1 MICVKLFCAP
11 ANLEEQKAAL
21 VDKISNVGRER
32 IAKRSRRSESV
43 SVGWMHD
50 SVEKKYVRVTEA
62 KGGGGRQCIFLNE
75 TSGEEIL
82 SKAKETFFSNKRT
95 LHGTEDNLAF
105 SLGNFKGEVIDDI
118 LLTLQNY
125 ITSNK
130 LSKTRL
136 YLMSKNKLEQI
147 HQKGRSQ
154 LIKDVMTSES
164 DFGED
169 FDDIFPPIFPSDFS
183 SNLESTS
190 NNFLLPVS
198 VNESN
203 DQYSLALSATVCPH

>member
-1 MICVKLFCAP
+1 
-11 ANLEEQKAAL
+11 
-21 VDKISNVGRER
+21 
-32 IAKRSRRSESV
+32 
-43 SVGWMHD
+43 
-50 SVEKKYVRVTEA
+50 
-62 KGGGGRQCIFLNE
+62 
-75 TSGEEIL
+75 
-82 SKAKETFFSNKRT
+82 
-95 LHGTEDNLAF
+95 
-105 SLGNFKGEVIDDI
+105 
-118 LLTLQNY
+118 
-125 ITSNK
+125 
-130 LSKTRL
+130 
-136 YLMSKNKLEQI
+136 MSKNKLEQT
-147 HQKGRSQ
+147 HEKGRSQ